1 MPDSKNRR
9 DLELA
14 KYEAMST
21 EELQALLRED
31 ASKPEGEEVD
41 EGVLFCVM
49 EVLAKRRQARNE
61 GKSPEE
67 ALESFVKNYMPEDE
81 DAPGTERAS
90 TVRRFKPNTRRWMS
104 GLVAAAAM
112 IVLVFGMSLTA
123 NAFGIDLWDVVIK
136 WTQET
141 FHLGYVNNE
150 YIEAPNNQNGN
161 VSGGLQ
167 DALNDYEITA
177 NLVPG
182 WLPEGYEEVDIKVQD
197 TPKRRQ
203 FIAQYQFDNKTIQ
216 IRIADYLDGAPTQIE
231 YSDGLIE
238 MYSSGGIDYYIF
250 DNEGQMQALWVNDHY
265 ECYLSGS
272 LTLPELKEIID
283 SIGKDDK

>member
-1 MPDSKNRR
+1 MPDFKNRN
-9 DLELA
+9 DIEFA
-14 KYEAMST
+14 KYDAMST

-31 ASKPEGEEVD
+31 ASKPEGD
-41 EGVLFCVM
+41 ETNMEVLFYVM
-49 EVLAKRRQARNE
+49 EVLAKRRQARQE
-61 GKSPEE
+61 GKTPEE
-67 ALESFVKNYMPEDE
+67 ALDSFVKNYMPEVE
-81 DAPGTERAS
+81 NASSSESDA
-90 TVRRFKPNTRRWMS
+90 TVRRHKPVVRRWMS

-112 IVLVFGMSLTA
+112 LVLVFSMSLTA
-123 NAFGIDLWDVVIK
+123 NAFGFDLWEIVAK
-136 WTQET
+136 WTQQT

-150 YIEAPNNQNGN
+150 YSEAPNNQNGN

-167 DALNDYEITA
+167 DALNDYDITA
-177 NLVPG
+177 NLVPD
-182 WLPEGYEEVDIKVQD
+182 WLPEGYEEADIKVQD

-203 FIAQYQFDNKTIQ
+203 FIAQYQFNNKTIQ

-250 DNEGQMQALWVNDHY
+250 NNEGQMQALWVNGHY

-272 LTLPELKEIID
+272 LTLSELKEIID
-283 SIGKDDK
+283 SIGKDE